1 MLSLS
6 CLSFDFMG
14 TSYDESSDEIGTV
27 QVYSCVHRWL
37 LAFLQPAVL
46 DLKLPLVVQVPSG
59 WKPTLE
65 DSSTL
70 QIFFDYYA
78 MNQMFSKEVCLCWF
92 I

>member
-14 TSYDESSDEIGTV
+14 TSYDESSDEIGT
-27 QVYSCVHRWL
+27 
-37 LAFLQPAVL
+37 
-46 DLKLPLVVQVPSG
+46 VQVPSG

-78 MNQMFSKEVCLCWF
+78 MNQMFSKESEIGTQMAIEGVILETDPSEEDTLPSTDGDE
-92 I
+92 